1 MNYDPNKNKS
11 MGYDP
16 IPSTGNNTGYYMG
29 QDSNLMNMMQTGGQA
44 TRGGAAFARA
54 KQFQRDQERLDEAAE
69 KEGRRQKRGGLFGS
83 IGGLLGGVAGAAL
96 APLTGGLSIP
106 VAAGIG
112 SALGK
117 GAGEFLGAG
126 KATEVD
132 TKGTVF
138 AQDAF
143 GDVEEAGRDFNQGI
157 LGRAGVAGLKTGFTA
172 GLAPGGGIYG
182 KLGSKVRGGLL
193 DSGIGAYSSGVV
205 PTDAGVVI
213 PASAEAELL
222 GDVAIPEFDS
232 SLPYLSPARAEAE
245 LLGDVVVPEFDS
257 SLTDYSNMV
266 TQPTIDAYQDSLL
279 DSISLGED
287 NRLLDAARTS
297 LAAQRSAEGTSAR
310 MERLLDVLQN
320 PNREPIVEVG
330 DFLPVSNN
338 APVSD
343 ADFIS
348 RYLARLPRPRT
359 NFEDGGEV
367 QNYQYGGF
375 TSEDVLESQ
384 GLQLSDEQKKL
395 FQSFD
400 PTQIQ
405 STTQDLSQGLL
416 GMTSGQGLSSQGG
429 GFGAQ
434 QRNISQALDQS
445 QQALQGQ
452 IESAQRDFESQT
464 LGTAADLVSGGA
476 EIEVSENI
484 PQQPPE
490 NPGSLFEIQ
499 EGADGRMYRF
509 TFNGWEYYSG

>member
-54 KQFQRDQERLDEAAE
+54 LQFQKDQERLDEAAE

-132 TKGTVF
+132 TEGTVF

-157 LGRAGVAGLKTGFTA
+157 LGRAGAAGLKTGFTA
-172 GLAPGGGIYG
+172 GLTPGGGIYG
-182 KLGSKVRGGLL
+182 KAGKFGEGLKAGNLAGSV
-193 DSGIGAYSSGVV
+193 
-205 PTDAGVVI
+205 
-213 PASAEAELL
+213 
-222 GDVAIPEFDS
+222 
-232 SLPYLSPARAEAE
+232 
-245 LLGDVVVPEFDS
+245 
-257 SLTDYSNMV
+257 
-266 TQPTIDAYQDSLL
+266 
-279 DSISLGED
+279 
-287 NRLLDAARTS
+287 
-297 LAAQRSAEGTSAR
+297 
-310 MERLLDVLQN
+310 
-320 PNREPIVEVG
+320 
-330 DFLPVSNN
+330 
-338 APVSD
+338 PVSD
-343 ADFIS
+343 TALANIDTLSAPIFDTKGISQTANVFDPMTGSRIGALADRDFFTEGGLKQTLERLNPPS
-348 RYLARLPRPRT
+348 LENTDLLSDYFGSLKDVPDYLSNADYSMPLVDGGSLQ
-359 NFEDGGEV
+359 FEDGGEV

-405 STTQDLSQGLL
+405 RTTQDLSQGLL

-452 IESAQRDFESQT
+452 IASAQRDFESQT
-464 LGTAADLVSGGA
+464 LGTAADIVAGGG
-476 EIEVSENI
+476 EIEEIVD
-484 PQQPPE
+484 PPE
-490 NPGSLFEIQ
+490 PPSYNTLGLNVQNPYQAAIDNANFQFNQANPDGTEVGETATDINGNVFRWNGTEWVYSS
-499 EGADGRMYRF
+499 EG
-509 TFNGWEYYSG
+509 